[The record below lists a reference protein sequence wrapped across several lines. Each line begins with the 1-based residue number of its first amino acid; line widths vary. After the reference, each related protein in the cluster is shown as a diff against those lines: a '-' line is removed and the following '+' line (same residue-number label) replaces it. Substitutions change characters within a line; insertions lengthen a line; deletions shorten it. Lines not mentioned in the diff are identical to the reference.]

1 VPSASATRRQTAIP
15 AKGCDGSRRA
25 IASLTAAAL
34 PLALHLTVALPSA
47 RADPVADCNQDKDR
61 ERCIRGCTAYIE
73 SNRDP
78 EGLANAYHNR
88 AVARMQEG
96 DVDRAI
102 ADYDKVIAI
111 MPHYADVYYN
121 RGIAYGMKGD
131 ISRAISDY
139 GKAINNNPRDHDAYR
154 NRGDAYRSRSDYA
167 RAVADYTSAIALQ
180 PNDASLY
187 TKRGLAY
194 AGRGEFAYALAD
206 ATKAAT
212 LALTGGEPTRSRRA
226 KRRDP

>member
-1 VPSASATRRQTAIP
+1 MPSASAARRQKATS
-15 AKGCDGSRRA
+15 AKGCNGSRRG
-25 IASLTAAAL
+25 IARHTATAL
-34 PLALHLTVALPSA
+34 QLALQLTVASA

-61 ERCIRGCTAYIE
+61 ERCVRGCTAYIE
-73 SNRDP
+73 NNRDS

-102 ADYDKVIAI
+102 ADYDKVVAI

-167 RAVADYTSAIALQ
+167 RAIADYTRAIALK

-194 AGRGEFAYALAD
+194 AGRGDYAYALAD

-212 LALTGGEPTRSRRA
+212 LAFAPGGEPSRGRRA
-226 KRRDP
+226 NRRDP

>member
-1 VPSASATRRQTAIP
+1 MPSASAARRQKATA
-15 AKGCDGSRRA
+15 ARGCNGSRRA
-25 IASLTAAAL
+25 TARLWAAAL
-34 PLALHLTVALPSA
+34 QLALALPPA

-73 SNRDP
+73 SSRDP
-78 EGLANAYHNR
+78 KGLANAYHNR

-102 ADYDKVIAI
+102 ADYDKAVAV

-121 RGIAYGMKGD
+121 RGIAYAMKGD
-131 ISRAISDY
+131 ISRAIIDY
-139 GKAINNNPRDHDAYR
+139 GKAIDNNPRDHDAYR

-167 RAVADYTSAIALQ
+167 RAIADYTRAIALK

-187 TKRGLAY
+187 SKRGLAY
-194 AGRGEFAYALAD
+194 AGRGDYAYALAD

-212 LALTGGEPTRSRRA
+212 LALIAPGEEPSRSRRA
-226 KRRDP
+226 RRTDP